1 MEPIPHRKDY
11 IHHYQSSF
19 ADVLKE
25 IVFGMEDGMVSTL
38 GSITGIAIGS
48 GNISIVLLAG
58 VVIISVEAI
67 SMGIGS
73 YVSNVSEEEMHARMI
88 AEEKQ
93 ELKDFAQ
100 AEEEELKEIYIE
112 NGWPAEL
119 SAQMAQTAAKNGDL
133 FLHEMI
139 VHELKVPNT
148 ESVSAKGAMF
158 MFFAYILGGLV
169 PLSSYFFA
177 PLGTAI
183 PLSIG
188 ITLVGLFLLG
198 MATTK
203 FTKAPKAKSGIR
215 MLLMGGAA
223 LVIGLLAG
231 VFMRQ

>member
-11 IHHYQSSF
+11 IHHYQSSY

-25 IVFGMEDGMVSTL
+25 MVFGMEDGMVSTL

-48 GNISIVLLAG
+48 GNITVVLLAG

-93 ELKDFAQ
+93 ELRDFAD
-100 AEEEELKEIYIE
+100 AEREELKEIYIK
-112 NGWPAEL
+112 NNWPAEL
-119 SAQMAQTAAKNGDL
+119 SVKMAEAASQNPDL

-139 VHELKVPNT
+139 VHELKIPN
-148 ESVSAKGAMF
+148 EKSVSLKGAVF
-158 MFFAYILGGLV
+158 MFFAYILGGLI
-169 PLSSYFFA
+169 PLSSYLFVSFQ
-177 PLGTAI
+177 TAI
-183 PLSIG
+183 YLSIG

-198 MATTK
+198 IAITK
-203 FTKAPKAKSGIR
+203 FTKAPILRSGVR

-223 LVIGLLAG
+223 LLIGLLAG
-231 VFMRQ
+231 IFMR